1 METPII
7 AQYYKETEPEKR
19 KKLLD
24 QAIESYTSKAAYT
37 LNLETKT
44 GTLAEGY
51 YADFVVLDKDLSKEK
66 VEDIDKV
73 KVMMTVV
80 NGETVFER

>member
-1 METPII
+1 MVVTKKLSRMKKSSYTIETPLLV
-7 AQYYKETEPEKR
+7 
-19 KKLLD
+19 KKP
-24 QAIESYTSKAAYT
+24 Y
-37 LNLETKT
+37 
-44 GTLAEGY
+44 GTLSTSIYFYARSAEGY